1 MKNLSKKGFTLIEL
15 LVVIAIIGVLAAVV
29 LVAINPAERIRQAND
44 TGDRSN
50 IGQIVTALE
59 AYATTNS
66 GVYPI
71 GTGAASTVL
80 TALTTADLKRIPTG
94 PGGTYNY
101 TSAAGATASLNVSL
115 QSQALGTTNVY
126 CWRSATGAFTTVTSA
141 AACTP

>member
-66 GVYPI
+66 GSYPAVT
-71 GTGAASTVL
+71 GTASTVL
-80 TALTTADLKRIPTG
+80 TVLTVADLKRIPTG
-94 PGGTYNY
+94 PGGAYTY
-101 TSAAGATASLNVSL
+101 TSAGSTASLYVTL
-115 QSQALGTTNVY
+115 QSQALGTTNYY
-126 CWRSATGAFTTVTSA
+126 CWKSATGGFTTVTA
-141 AACTP
+141 AAQCTP